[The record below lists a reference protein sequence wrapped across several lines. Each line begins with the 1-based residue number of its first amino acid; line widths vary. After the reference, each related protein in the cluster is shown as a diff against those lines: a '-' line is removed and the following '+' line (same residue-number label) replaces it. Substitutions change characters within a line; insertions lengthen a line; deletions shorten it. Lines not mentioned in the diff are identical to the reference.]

1 MKTRLATLALLAL
14 FVPLLA
20 GCGKQ
25 PASPATSANAPPAVP
40 PASSMNFDF
49 GNFFDQHGAAQV
61 HAAYPNG
68 VDATAAK
75 SNWINAV
82 TRVVYINLTVAD
94 LFAAPVLALQ
104 AALHTEPVL
113 GDDGWFTWTFSFN
126 DKGHDI
132 TLRLRG
138 RIDGAIVTWRMLV
151 TDPQATPAMQDFVWF
166 TGETR
171 LQNDRGFWIFNDRR
185 NGEAVAVARIDW
197 NNVSVRD
204 RSLTFSNVETGSADL
219 GDRLEYRVADAIASI
234 TFLDA
239 STQASLDI
247 RWNELDGTG
256 SLTAPDYNNGER
268 ACWDEHQENR
278 VCPSEVA
285 TAQR

>member
-1 MKTRLATLALLAL
+1 MKTRLATVALLAL
-14 FVPLLA
+14 FVPVLT

-25 PASPATSANAPPAVP
+25 PASPAKSASDAPAVP

-49 GNFFDQHGAAQV
+49 NNFFDQHGAAEV
-61 HAAYPNG
+61 HAAHPNG

-94 LFAAPVLALQ
+94 LFAAPALALQ

-113 GDDGWFTWTFSFN
+113 GDDGWFTWTFSFTDN
-126 DKGHDI
+126 GHDV

-197 NNVSVRD
+197 NSVSERD
-204 RSLTFSNVETGSADL
+204 RSLSFRNVETGSADF
-219 GDRLEYRVADAIASI
+219 GDQLEYRVADAIASI

-239 STQASLDI
+239 STQASFDI
-247 RWNELDGTG
+247 TWNELDGTG
-256 SLTAPDYNNGER
+256 SLMVPDYNNGER
-268 ACWDEHQENR
+268 ACWDEHQENC
-278 VCPSEVA
+278 VCPSAVSLA
-285 TAQR
+285 RQ